1 MRSPKLPPLFAWIGS
16 NRLHRPNS
24 YPIPRSGRISILT
37 FSFLIRLLFD
47 QLQLQL
53 QLQPSAFLFCLTHC
67 FFLKKNKR
75 ASASG
80 GVPPLHREW
89 VCISFVLK
97 RSLGL
102 NCTFLTLLVLILF
115 STFSFYFLFPLRMCA
130 SPWVAGWPIFYGTQT
145 RLSVYHLRENVSSY
159 EANRRTRVPR

>member
-1 MRSPKLPPLFAWIGS
+1 MTHIRTIPVSTIHIPFPRHPKGFNPETSGMFPISSFFFFSFLPLCFWLVELHFSQRMRSPKLPPLFAWIGS

-53 QLQPSAFLFCLTHC
+53 QLQLQPSAFLFCLTH
-67 FFLKKNKR
+67 FFKKNR

-80 GVPPLHREW
+80 GVRPLHRKW

-97 RSLGL
+97 SLWGL
-102 NCTFLTLLVLILF
+102 IAPF
-115 STFSFYFLFPLRMCA
+115 
-130 SPWVAGWPIFYGTQT
+130 
-145 RLSVYHLRENVSSY
+145 
-159 EANRRTRVPR
+159 